1 MRSAAFTALIIA
13 TALFMENMDGTVIS
27 TSLPAIALDLHQDPI
42 VLKLALTSYM
52 LTLAVFIPASGWVAD
67 RFGARTVF
75 CSAIVV
81 FTLGSILCGAS
92 TSLPTLIA
100 ARVFQGLGGAM
111 MVPVGRLVL
120 LRSVPKS
127 DLVSAMAYL
136 TVPALIGP
144 VAGPPL
150 GGFITT
156 YFHWRWIFWINVPI
170 GVLGVLLSLRF
181 IDNLREQAVPRFD
194 FKGFVL
200 SGVGLLSLISGL
212 SMIGRGIAPYWLV
225 AAMIAI
231 GALSLAAYVRHA
243 QRERGRDPRS
253 QAPQDPDLLRRRR
266 RRVHL
271 PDRHR
276 RHAFL
281 LPLLLQV
288 GFGLTPFQSGS
299 LTFATAAGALLMK
312 FTAST
317 ALRWFG
323 FRQTLI
329 VNGLIS
335 GAFLAACALFTPSTP
350 HWLLLLMLLA
360 GGFFRSLEFTALN
373 AISYADIDPPQM
385 SRATSFASVSQQ
397 MSGAVG
403 VAVAA
408 ICVELI
414 QFGFGDS
421 ELMARDLSLAF
432 VLVAIVSSLVGLHLR
447 PAQAR
452 RGRRS
457 LGPDA
462 FDQRRASDCGGGV
475 SKTTPV
481 GALSGLPNGRVAVS
495 YGWSS
500 MIAGWGMDRVQPR
513 GRIMQLLALGAVLIA
528 LTAGYV
534 LMARQFNVTEL
545 PSERHFGA
553 IDQVARAEEI

>member
-1 MRSAAFTALIIA
+1 MRSTAFTALIIA

-75 CSAIVV
+75 CSAIVI

-92 TSLPTLIA
+92 SSLATLIA

-120 LRSVPKS
+120 LRSIPKS
-127 DLVSAMAYL
+127 GLVSAMAYL

-170 GVLGVLLSLRF
+170 GILGVLLSLRF
-181 IDNLREQAVPRFD
+181 IQNLREQTVPRFD

-200 SGVGLLSLISGL
+200 SGIGLLSLISGL

-231 GALSLAAYVRHA
+231 GVLSLAVYARHA
-243 QRERGRDPRS
+243 KANAGAILDLR
-253 QAPQDPDLLRRRR
+253 LLRIPTFYAGVVGGFIFRIGIGAM
-266 RRVHL
+266 
-271 PDRHR
+271 P
-276 RHAFL
+276 FL

-288 GFGLTPFQSGS
+288 GFGLSPFASGS

-317 ALRWFG
+317 ALRRFG
-323 FRQTLI
+323 FRQTLM

-335 GAFLAACALFTPSTP
+335 GAFVGACALFTPSTP
-350 HWLLLLMLLA
+350 HWLLLVVLLA

-373 AISYADIDPPQM
+373 AISYSDIDTPLM

-414 QFGFGDS
+414 QVSFGDS
-421 ELMARDLSLAF
+421 DLLARDLSLAF
-432 VLVAIVSSLVGLHLR
+432 VLVALVSSLSVFIFAGLK
-447 PAQAR
+447 PNA
-452 RGRRS
+452 
-457 LGPDA
+457 
-462 FDQRRASDCGGGV
+462 
-475 SKTTPV
+475 
-481 GALSGLPNGRVAVS
+481 GAAVS
-495 YGWSS
+495 
-500 MIAGWGMDRVQPR
+500 
-513 GRIMQLLALGAVLIA
+513 GRMVSTSEEPA
-528 LTAGYV
+528 TA
-534 LMARQFNVTEL
+534 
-545 PSERHFGA
+545 P
-553 IDQVARAEEI
+553 AE

>member
-1 MRSAAFTALIIA
+1 MRSASFTALIIA

-27 TSLPAIALDLHQDPI
+27 TSLPAIARDLHQDPI

-81 FTLGSILCGAS
+81 FTFGSILCGAS
-92 TSLPTLIA
+92 SSLPTLIA

-120 LRSVPKS
+120 LRSVAKS

-170 GVLGVLLSLRF
+170 GVLGILLSLRF
-181 IDNLREQAVPRFD
+181 IQNLREEAVPRFD

-200 SGVGLLSLISGL
+200 SGVGLLSFIAGL
-212 SMIGRGIAPYWLV
+212 STIGRGIAPYWLV
-225 AAMIAI
+225 VAMIVI
-231 GALSLAAYVRHA
+231 GLLSLVAYVRHA
-243 QRERGRDPRS
+243 RS
-253 QAPQDPDLLRRRR
+253 EKNAIIDLKLLAIPTFFTGVAGGLIFRIGIGAM
-266 RRVHL
+266 
-271 PDRHR
+271 P
-276 RHAFL
+276 FL

-288 GFGLTPFQSGS
+288 GFGLTPFESGS

-317 ALRWFG
+317 VLRQFG
-323 FRQTLI
+323 FRLTLV
-329 VNGLIS
+329 VNSLIS
-335 GAFLAACALFTPSTP
+335 GVFIAACALFTPSTP
-350 HWLLLLMLLA
+350 HWLLLLALLA

-373 AISYADIDPPQM
+373 VISYADIDPPQM

-397 MSGAVG
+397 MSGAIG

-408 ICVELI
+408 MCIEAI

-421 ELMARDLSLAF
+421 ELMSRDLSLAF
-432 VLVAIVSSLVGLHLR
+432 VAVAIVSSLSVFVF
-447 PAQAR
+447 AR
-452 RGRRS
+452 
-457 LGPDA
+457 LKPDA
-462 FDQRRASDCGGGV
+462 
-475 SKTTPV
+475 
-481 GALSGLPNGRVAVS
+481 GAAVS
-495 YGWSS
+495 GR
-500 MIAGWGMDRVQPR
+500 MISTSEKRA
-513 GRIMQLLALGAVLIA
+513 
-528 LTAGYV
+528 TA
-534 LMARQFNVTEL
+534 A
-545 PSERHFGA
+545 
-553 IDQVARAEEI
+553 AE

>member
-1 MRSAAFTALIIA
+1 MRSAVLTAFIIA

-75 CSAIVV
+75 CSAIVI
-81 FTLGSILCGAS
+81 FTIGSILCGAS

-120 LRSVPKS
+120 LRSIAKS

-170 GVLGVLLSLRF
+170 GILGVLLSLRF
-181 IDNLREQAVPRFD
+181 IQNLREETVPRFD

-200 SGVGLLSLISGL
+200 SGAGLLSLISGL

-231 GALSLAAYVRHA
+231 GALALASYVRHA
-243 QRERGRDPRS
+243 NANAG
-253 QAPQDPDLLRRRR
+253 AILDLKLLKIPTFYAGVVGGFIFRIGIGAM
-266 RRVHL
+266 
-271 PDRHR
+271 P
-276 RHAFL
+276 FL

-288 GFGLTPFQSGS
+288 GFGLTPFASGS
-299 LTFATAAGALLMK
+299 LTFATAAGALMMK
-312 FTAST
+312 FTATT

-323 FRQTLI
+323 FRQTLV

-373 AISYADIDPPQM
+373 AISYADIDSPVM

-397 MSGAVG
+397 MSGAIG

-408 ICVELI
+408 ICVEAI

-421 ELMARDLSLAF
+421 DLVARDLSLAF
-432 VLVAIVSSLVGLHLR
+432 VLVAMVSSLSVFIF
-447 PAQAR
+447 AQ
-452 RGRRS
+452 
-457 LGPDA
+457 LKPDA
-462 FDQRRASDCGGGV
+462 
-475 SKTTPV
+475 
-481 GALSGLPNGRVAVS
+481 GAAVS
-495 YGWSS
+495 
-500 MIAGWGMDRVQPR
+500 
-513 GRIMQLLALGAVLIA
+513 GRMLSTSDERA
-528 LTAGYV
+528 TA
-534 LMARQFNVTEL
+534 A
-545 PSERHFGA
+545 
-553 IDQVARAEEI
+553 AE

>member
-1 MRSAAFTALIIA
+1 MRSPLLTALIIA

-27 TSLPAIALDLHQDPI
+27 TSLPAIARDLHQDPI

-92 TSLPTLIA
+92 TSVPTLIA

-120 LRSVPKS
+120 LRSVEKS
-127 DLVSAMAYL
+127 DLVNAMAYL

-156 YFHWRWIFWINVPI
+156 YFNWRWIFWINVPI
-170 GVLGVLLSLRF
+170 GVLGIALSLRF
-181 IDNLREQAVPRFD
+181 IANLREEAVPRFD

-200 SGVGLLSLISGL
+200 SGLGLVGLIAGLSLI
-212 SMIGRGIAPYWLV
+212 GRGMAPGWEV
-225 AAMIAI
+225 VAMIAAAV
-231 GALSLAAYVRHA
+231 ALLALYVRHA
-243 QRERGRDPRS
+243 GMNED
-253 QAPQDPDLLRRRR
+253 AILDLKLLKIPTFFSGVVGGLVFRIGIGA
-266 RRVHL
+266 L
-271 PDRHR
+271 P
-276 RHAFL
+276 FL

-288 GFGLTPFQSGS
+288 GFGLTPFESGS

-317 ALRWFG
+317 ALRRFG
-323 FRQTLI
+323 FRSTLI

-335 GAFLAACALFTPSTP
+335 GAFMASYALFTPATS
-350 HWLLLLMLLA
+350 HWVIFLALLL

-373 AISYADIDPPQM
+373 AISYADIDPPRM

-408 ICVELI
+408 VCIQLI
-414 QFGFGDS
+414 QVALDDPT
-421 ELMARDLSLAF
+421 LRARDFSIA
-432 VLVAIVSSLVGLHLR
+432 LVMVAAISSLSALIF
-447 PAQAR
+447 AR
-452 RGRRS
+452 
-457 LGPDA
+457 LPPEA
-462 FDQRRASDCGGGV
+462 
-475 SKTTPV
+475 
-481 GALSGLPNGRVAVS
+481 GAAVS
-495 YGWSS
+495 GK
-500 MIAGWGMDRVQPR
+500 
-513 GRIMQLLALGAVLIA
+513 
-528 LTAGYV
+528 
-534 LMARQFNVTEL
+534 
-545 PSERHFGA
+545 
-553 IDQVARAEEI
+553 ARATREESAPAAAE

>member
-1 MRSAAFTALIIA
+1 MRSAVLTAFIIA

-75 CSAIVV
+75 CTAIVI
-81 FTLGSILCGAS
+81 FTIGSILCGAS

-120 LRSVPKS
+120 LRSIAKS

-170 GVLGVLLSLRF
+170 GILGVLLSLRF
-181 IDNLREQAVPRFD
+181 IQNLREEAVPRFD

-200 SGVGLLSLISGL
+200 SGAGLLSLISGL

-231 GALSLAAYVRHA
+231 GALALASYVRHA
-243 QRERGRDPRS
+243 NANAG
-253 QAPQDPDLLRRRR
+253 AILDLKLLKIPTFYAGVVGGFIFRIGIGAM
-266 RRVHL
+266 
-271 PDRHR
+271 P
-276 RHAFL
+276 FL

-288 GFGLTPFQSGS
+288 GFGLTPFASGS
-299 LTFATAAGALLMK
+299 LTFATAAGALMMK
-312 FTAST
+312 FTATT

-323 FRQTLI
+323 FRQTLV

-373 AISYADIDPPQM
+373 AISYADIDSPVM

-408 ICVELI
+408 ICVEAI

-421 ELMARDLSLAF
+421 ELGARDLSLAF
-432 VLVAIVSSLVGLHLR
+432 VLVAIISSLSVLIFAQLR
-447 PAQAR
+447 P
-452 RGRRS
+452 
-457 LGPDA
+457 DA
-462 FDQRRASDCGGGV
+462 
-475 SKTTPV
+475 
-481 GALSGLPNGRVAVS
+481 GAAVS
-495 YGWSS
+495 
-500 MIAGWGMDRVQPR
+500 
-513 GRIMQLLALGAVLIA
+513 GRMVSTSEERA
-528 LTAGYV
+528 TA
-534 LMARQFNVTEL
+534 A
-545 PSERHFGA
+545 
-553 IDQVARAEEI
+553 AE

>member
-1 MRSAAFTALIIA
+1 MRPAILTAFIIA

-81 FTLGSILCGAS
+81 FTIGSILCGAS
-92 TSLPTLIA
+92 SSLSTLIA

-120 LRSVPKS
+120 LRSIAKS

-136 TVPALIGP
+136 TVPALLGP

-181 IDNLREQAVPRFD
+181 IHNLREEAVPRFD

-212 SMIGRGIAPYWLV
+212 SMIGRGIAPYWVV

-231 GALSLAAYVRHA
+231 GVLSLAAYIRHA
-243 QRERGRDPRS
+243 HGK
-253 QAPQDPDLLRRRR
+253 PDAILDLKLLRIPTFFAGAVGGFIFRIGIGAM
-266 RRVHL
+266 
-271 PDRHR
+271 P
-276 RHAFL
+276 FL

-288 GFGLTPFQSGS
+288 GFGLTPFASGS
-299 LTFATAAGALLMK
+299 LTFATAAGALMMK

-323 FRQTLI
+323 FRQTLV
-329 VNGLIS
+329 VNCLIS
-335 GAFLAACALFTPSTP
+335 GAFLGACALFRPSTP
-350 HWLLLLMLLA
+350 HWLLLLILLT
-360 GGFFRSLEFTALN
+360 GGFFRSLQFTALN
-373 AISYADIDPPQM
+373 AISYADVDSPQM

-408 ICVELI
+408 ICVEAI
-414 QFGFGDS
+414 QLGFGDS
-421 ELMARDLSLAF
+421 ELMSRDLSLAF
-432 VLVAIVSSLVGLHLR
+432 VLVAIVSSLSVFIFAGLK
-447 PAQAR
+447 
-452 RGRRS
+452 
-457 LGPDA
+457 PDA
-462 FDQRRASDCGGGV
+462 
-475 SKTTPV
+475 
-481 GALSGLPNGRVAVS
+481 GAAVS
-495 YGWSS
+495 
-500 MIAGWGMDRVQPR
+500 
-513 GRIMQLLALGAVLIA
+513 GRMLSTREERA
-528 LTAGYV
+528 TA
-534 LMARQFNVTEL
+534 A
-545 PSERHFGA
+545 
-553 IDQVARAEEI
+553 AE

>member
-1 MRSAAFTALIIA
+1 MRSAILTAFIIA

-27 TSLPAIALDLHQDPI
+27 TSLPAIARDLHQDPI

-75 CSAIVV
+75 CTAIVI
-81 FTLGSILCGAS
+81 FTFGSILCGAS
-92 TSLPTLIA
+92 VSLPTLIA

-120 LRSVPKS
+120 LRSVAKS

-181 IDNLREQAVPRFD
+181 IQNLREEAVPRFD
-194 FKGFVL
+194 FNGFVL
-200 SGVGLLSLISGL
+200 SGIGLLSLISGL
-212 SMIGRGIAPYWLV
+212 SMIGRGIAPVWLV
-225 AAMIAI
+225 ASMVGI
-231 GALSLAAYVRHA
+231 GAVALALYVWHADSNEDAILDLKLLSIPTFFAGVIGGGAT
-243 QRERGRDPRS
+243 P
-253 QAPQDPDLLRRRR
+253 
-266 RRVHL
+266 
-271 PDRHR
+271 
-276 RHAFL
+276 FL
-281 LPLLLQV
+281 LPLLLQI
-288 GFGLTPFQSGS
+288 GFGLTPFESGS
-299 LTFATAAGALLMK
+299 LTFASAAGALMMK

-329 VNGLIS
+329 FNGLIS

-350 HWLLLLMLLA
+350 HWLLLLTLLI
-360 GGFFRSLEFTALN
+360 GGFFRSLQFTALN
-373 AISYADIDPPQM
+373 AVSYADIDSPRM

-408 ICVELI
+408 ICVEMI
-414 QFGFGDS
+414 QFGYGDP

-432 VLVAIVSSLVGLHLR
+432 VMVAIFSSLSVFVFAGLK
-447 PAQAR
+447 
-452 RGRRS
+452 
-457 LGPDA
+457 PDA
-462 FDQRRASDCGGGV
+462 
-475 SKTTPV
+475 
-481 GALSGLPNGRVAVS
+481 GAAVS
-495 YGWSS
+495 
-500 MIAGWGMDRVQPR
+500 
-513 GRIMQLLALGAVLIA
+513 GRMVSTSKERA
-528 LTAGYV
+528 TA
-534 LMARQFNVTEL
+534 A
-545 PSERHFGA
+545 
-553 IDQVARAEEI
+553 AE

>member
-1 MRSAAFTALIIA
+1 MRPAVLTAFIIA

-81 FTLGSILCGAS
+81 FTIGSILCGAS
-92 TSLPTLIA
+92 SSLSTLIA

-120 LRSVPKS
+120 LRSVAKS
-127 DLVSAMAYL
+127 DLVNAMAYL
-136 TVPALIGP
+136 TVPPL
-144 VAGPPL
+144 L

-170 GVLGVLLSLRF
+170 GILGVLLSLRF
-181 IDNLREQAVPRFD
+181 IQNLREEAVPRFD

-212 SMIGRGIAPYWLV
+212 SMIGRGISPYWLV

-231 GALSLAAYVRHA
+231 GVLSLAAYVRHA
-243 QRERGRDPRS
+243 NGK
-253 QAPQDPDLLRRRR
+253 PDAILDLKLLKIPTFFAGVIGGLLFRTGIGAM
-266 RRVHL
+266 
-271 PDRHR
+271 P
-276 RHAFL
+276 FL

-288 GFGLTPFQSGS
+288 GFGLTPFASGS
-299 LTFATAAGALLMK
+299 LTFATAAGALMMK

-323 FRQTLI
+323 FRQTLV
-329 VNGLIS
+329 VNSLIS
-335 GAFLAACALFTPSTP
+335 GAFLAVCALFTPSTP
-350 HWLLLLMLLA
+350 HWLLLLILLT
-360 GGFFRSLEFTALN
+360 GGFFRSLQFTALN
-373 AISYADIDPPQM
+373 AISYADVESPQM

-408 ICVELI
+408 ICVEAI
-414 QFGFGDS
+414 QVGFGDTD
-421 ELMARDLSLAF
+421 LIARDLSLAF
-432 VLVAIVSSLVGLHLR
+432 VLVAIVSSLSVFIF
-447 PAQAR
+447 AR
-452 RGRRS
+452 
-457 LGPDA
+457 LKPDE
-462 FDQRRASDCGGGV
+462 
-475 SKTTPV
+475 
-481 GALSGLPNGRVAVS
+481 GAAVS
-495 YGWSS
+495 
-500 MIAGWGMDRVQPR
+500 
-513 GRIMQLLALGAVLIA
+513 GRMVS
-528 LTAGYV
+528 T
-534 LMARQFNVTEL
+534 
-545 PSERHFGA
+545 SEE
-553 IDQVARAEEI
+553 RAAAAAE

>member
-75 CSAIVV
+75 CSAIVI

-92 TSLPTLIA
+92 SSLSTLIA

-120 LRSVPKS
+120 LRSIPKS
-127 DLVSAMAYL
+127 GLVSAMAYL

-170 GVLGVLLSLRF
+170 GILGVLLSLAF
-181 IDNLREQAVPRFD
+181 IDNLREEAVPRFD
-194 FKGFVL
+194 FTGFVL

-231 GALSLAAYVRHA
+231 GGLSLAAYARHA
-243 QRERGRDPRS
+243 RANMG
-253 QAPQDPDLLRRRR
+253 AILDLKLLKIPTFYAGVVGGLIFRIGIGAM
-266 RRVHL
+266 
-271 PDRHR
+271 P
-276 RHAFL
+276 FL

-288 GFGLTPFQSGS
+288 GFGLSPFESGS

-335 GAFLAACALFTPSTP
+335 GAFLGACALFTPSTP

-373 AISYADIDPPQM
+373 AISYADIDPPLM

-397 MSGAVG
+397 MSGAIG

-408 ICVELI
+408 ICVETI

-421 ELMARDLSLAF
+421 ELGARDLSLAF
-432 VLVAIVSSLVGLHLR
+432 GLVAIVSSLSVLIF
-447 PAQAR
+447 AQ
-452 RGRRS
+452 
-457 LGPDA
+457 LKPDA
-462 FDQRRASDCGGGV
+462 
-475 SKTTPV
+475 
-481 GALSGLPNGRVAVS
+481 GAAVS
-495 YGWSS
+495 
-500 MIAGWGMDRVQPR
+500 
-513 GRIMQLLALGAVLIA
+513 GRMVS
-528 LTAGYV
+528 T
-534 LMARQFNVTEL
+534 
-545 PSERHFGA
+545 SEEPA
-553 IDQVARAEEI
+553 PAAAE

>member
-1 MRSAAFTALIIA
+1 MRSAVLTAFIIA

-75 CSAIVV
+75 CSAIVI
-81 FTLGSILCGAS
+81 FTIGSILCGAS

-120 LRSVPKS
+120 LRSIAKS

-170 GVLGVLLSLRF
+170 GILGVLLSLRF
-181 IDNLREQAVPRFD
+181 IQNLREEAVPRFD

-200 SGVGLLSLISGL
+200 SGAGLLSLISGL

-231 GALSLAAYVRHA
+231 GALALASYVRHA
-243 QRERGRDPRS
+243 NANAG
-253 QAPQDPDLLRRRR
+253 AILDLKLLKIPTFYAGVVGGFIFRIGIGAM
-266 RRVHL
+266 
-271 PDRHR
+271 P
-276 RHAFL
+276 FL

-288 GFGLTPFQSGS
+288 GFGLTPFASGS
-299 LTFATAAGALLMK
+299 LTFATAAGALMMK
-312 FTAST
+312 FTATT

-323 FRQTLI
+323 FRQTLV

-373 AISYADIDPPQM
+373 AISYADIDSPVM

-408 ICVELI
+408 ICVEAI

-421 ELMARDLSLAF
+421 ELGARDLSLAF
-432 VLVAIVSSLVGLHLR
+432 VLVAIISSLSVLIFAQLR
-447 PAQAR
+447 P
-452 RGRRS
+452 
-457 LGPDA
+457 DA
-462 FDQRRASDCGGGV
+462 
-475 SKTTPV
+475 
-481 GALSGLPNGRVAVS
+481 GAAVS
-495 YGWSS
+495 
-500 MIAGWGMDRVQPR
+500 
-513 GRIMQLLALGAVLIA
+513 GRMVSTSEERA
-528 LTAGYV
+528 TA
-534 LMARQFNVTEL
+534 A
-545 PSERHFGA
+545 
-553 IDQVARAEEI
+553 AE

>member
-1 MRSAAFTALIIA
+1 MRSPVLTALIIA

-27 TSLPAIALDLHQDPI
+27 TSLPAIALDLRQDPI

-81 FTLGSILCGAS
+81 FTVGSILCGAS
-92 TSLPTLIA
+92 TSLGTLIA

-120 LRSVPKS
+120 LRSVDKAN
-127 DLVSAMAYL
+127 LVNAMAYL

-170 GVLGVLLSLRF
+170 GILGVLLSLKF
-181 IDNLREQAVPRFD
+181 IQNLREQDVPRFD

-212 SMIGRGIAPYWLV
+212 SMIGRGVAPLWLV
-225 AAMIAI
+225 AAMVAI
-231 GALSLAAYVRHA
+231 GALSLMAYVRHA
-243 QRERGRDPRS
+243 DGD
-253 QAPQDPDLLRRRR
+253 ADAILDLKLLKIPTFFAGVVGGLIF
-266 RRVHL
+266 RVGIGAM
-271 PDRHR
+271 P
-276 RHAFL
+276 FL
-281 LPLLLQV
+281 LPLLLQI

-299 LTFATAAGALLMK
+299 LTFATAAGALAMK

-329 VNGLIS
+329 VNGVIS
-335 GAFLAACALFTPSTP
+335 GAFLAACALFTSSTP
-350 HWLLLLMLLA
+350 HWALLLTLLA

-373 AISYADIDPPQM
+373 AISYADIDQPRM

-408 ICVELI
+408 ICVQSI

-421 ELMARDLSLAF
+421 ALEARDLSLAF
-432 VLVAIVSSLVGLHLR
+432 VMVAIISSLSTLIF
-447 PAQAR
+447 AR
-452 RGRRS
+452 
-457 LGPDA
+457 LKPDA
-462 FDQRRASDCGGGV
+462 
-475 SKTTPV
+475 
-481 GALSGLPNGRVAVS
+481 GAAVS
-495 YGWSS
+495 GK
-500 MIAGWGMDRVQPR
+500 
-513 GRIMQLLALGAVLIA
+513 
-528 LTAGYV
+528 
-534 LMARQFNVTEL
+534 L
-545 PSERHFGA
+545 PSPEEA
-553 IDQVARAEEI
+553 APAAAE